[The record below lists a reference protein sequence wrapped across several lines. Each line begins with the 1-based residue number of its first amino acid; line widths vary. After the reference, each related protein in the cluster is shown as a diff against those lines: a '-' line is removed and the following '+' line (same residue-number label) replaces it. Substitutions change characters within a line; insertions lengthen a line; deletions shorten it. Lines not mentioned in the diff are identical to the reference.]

1 VPHPPALGNRARNCS
16 CNNQRPGL
24 GVDPFFF
31 RGKLRF
37 LIAKNRL
44 LVAIL
49 VDIFRVFLCWW
60 FLTSVV
66 IVDDWKWFQWLAF
79 FPMVNSL
86 SCWWFIMANTVEGRN
101 AAPVCNY

>member
-49 VDIFRVFLCWW
+49 VDIFRVFLC
-60 FLTSVV
+60 
-66 IVDDWKWFQWLAF
+66 
-79 FPMVNSL
+79 
-86 SCWWFIMANTVEGRN
+86 
-101 AAPVCNY
+101 